1 MGIDEVGIDK
11 VGIDEVGINPR
22 ETPLQ
27 ERSHKMPLH
36 QKRDAK
42 AQTSY
47 WRGAYGKMRAAL
59 EARIKHNTLESVF
72 VILKS
77 RKQGSTLLLA
87 TFRLFRSFRSVPG
100 FTNTRYAA

>member
-1 MGIDEVGIDK
+1 MLSTELTLNMITIVLDRSASNYV
-11 VGIDEVGINPR
+11 PSR

-27 ERSHKMPLH
+27 ERSHKMPLR

-59 EARIKHNTLESVF
+59 EARIKHNTLESAF
-72 VILKS
+72 VILKAES
-77 RKQGSTLLLA
+77 RV
-87 TFRLFRSFRSVPG
+87 VPCS
-100 FTNTRYAA
+100 